1 MVWTHVPN
9 FISGC
14 RLAATS
20 VLLWF
25 ALGGHRDGFTWLL
38 LACLISDIVDG
49 LIARTFRLESTFG
62 AFLDSTADALVTVIG
77 AVAIVVY
84 QRDFVGS
91 HAATLA
97 VLIGLYIGENAAAL
111 LRYGRLSSFHTYLA
125 RVAAYAQGIFFV
137 GLFLWG
143 YTAWLFHAMVG
154 VSVAAYGEEF
164 VLLAI
169 LPQPTPDAR
178 GLYWVL
184 KSRRRVP

>member
-1 MVWTHVPN
+1 VVWTHVPN

-14 RLAATS
+14 RLAATP

-49 LIARTFRLESTFG
+49 LIARMFRLESTFG

-77 AVAIVVY
+77 AVGIVVY
-84 QRDFVGS
+84 QREFVAS
-91 HAATLA
+91 HTVALF
-97 VLIGLYIGENAAAL
+97 VMIGLYAGELLVAA
-111 LRYGRLSSFHTYLA
+111 LRYGRLSSFHTYLD
-125 RVAAYAQGIFFV
+125 RVAAYSQGIFFM

-143 YTAWLFHAMVG
+143 YTAWLFHAMFALTV
-154 VSVAAYGEEF
+154 VAYAEEF
-164 VLLAI
+164 VLLAV
-169 LPQPTPDAR
+169 LPQWTHNVG

-184 KSRRRVP
+184 IARRRSR